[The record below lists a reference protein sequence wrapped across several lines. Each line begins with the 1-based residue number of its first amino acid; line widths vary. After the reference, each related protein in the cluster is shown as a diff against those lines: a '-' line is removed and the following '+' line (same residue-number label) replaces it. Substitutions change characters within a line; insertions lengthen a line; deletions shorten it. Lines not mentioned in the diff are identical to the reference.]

1 MSATARQLRTP
12 PDTLH
17 PPLFTPA
24 YPRPCCSGGG
34 IAPPLMERPF
44 FRQLHSAL
52 APGGVLAVN
61 YFGGRGAGLKQAW
74 CRLRLEFGSGE
85 LFWPA
90 CDNCDVWARSLPPAV
105 CMQHPGAFGLLSCC
119 SLRSACCRAVRSR
132 LLRATAPPL
141 NLPCCVNLP

>member
-1 MSATARQLRTP
+1 MRGEGVYCHFRVGAFAWGRLHVNVRGGQLGSLHCCGMSAAARQLRTP
-12 PDTLH
+12 PDGLH

-24 YPRPCCSGGG
+24 PPRPCCSGGG
-34 IAPPLMERPF
+34 IAPPLMDRSF

-85 LFWPA
+85 SIWLA
-90 CDNCDVWARSLPPAV
+90 CESCHVWAR
-105 CMQHPGAFGLLSCC
+105 
-119 SLRSACCRAVRSR
+119 
-132 LLRATAPPL
+132 
-141 NLPCCVNLP
+141 